1 MLKNLAQHLLFQLS
15 TWFSSNTLFQ
25 SDFPP
30 LILPFY
36 HGVSDHAPAHIQHL
50 YRFKTHQEFETDLD
64 FLTKYFNPLS
74 IEELI
79 AICNNE
85 RKLKEPKFLLSFDD
99 GLKEVAE
106 NIAPI
111 LKRRNLPAIFFINP
125 AFVDNQAMFYRFK
138 SSLLI
143 DAIAKNTSLEVPI
156 KSYLKTMG
164 YKVTNIKKFI
174 HNRSYHEELLL
185 DQIAP
190 YANVDFN
197 EYLREYRPY
206 MSLTELKNMD
216 QQGFALGAHSWD
228 HPYYQELALEAQVKQ
243 TQQSMDWVA
252 NRFQTNYRLFAF
264 PYSDLGVSSAF
275 YQQAFKPPLSL
286 HATFGASLFKINTIN
301 NHFQRIPMDAPQV
314 PARSILEYQI
324 IKHQLTRRLKS

>member
-1 MLKNLAQHLLFQLS
+1 MLKNLAQHLLFQVS

-30 LILPFY
+30 SILPFY
-36 HGVSDHAPAHIQHL
+36 HGVSDHAPPHVRHL
-50 YRFKTHQEFETDLD
+50 YPFKTHQDFEADLD
-64 FLTKYFNPLS
+64 FLTKHFNPLS
-74 IEELI
+74 IKEFI

-85 RKLKEPKFLLSFDD
+85 QKLKEPKFLLSFDD

-125 AFVDNQAMFYRFK
+125 AFVDNQTMFYRFK

-143 DAIAKNTSLEVPI
+143 DAMATNPSVEVPI

-164 YKVTNIKKFI
+164 YKVNNLKKFI
-174 HNRSYHEELLL
+174 HNRGSHEESLL

-190 YANVDFN
+190 YANIDFN
-197 EYLREYRPY
+197 EYLREHPPF
-206 MSLTELKNMD
+206 MNLTELKNME

-243 TQQSMDWVA
+243 TQQSMDWMA
-252 NRFQTNYRLFAF
+252 DRFPTNYRLFAF
-264 PYSDLGVSSAF
+264 PYSDLGVTSAF

-286 HATFGASLFKINTIN
+286 DATFGKSGFKIDTIN
-301 NHFQRIPMDAPQV
+301 NHFQRIPMEEPQGQ
-314 PARSILEYQI
+314 SILNYQI
-324 IKHQLTRRLKS
+324 IKHQLTKRLKG